1 MTAAR
6 DMSSGAIPHPDN
18 YMRHLLPEAAIHQPG
33 LVYPTFTALDHL
45 VCGLSLLRR
54 PKMRTQHWPDPRT

>member
-18 YMRHLLPEAAIHQPG
+18 YMRHLLPEVAIHQPG
-33 LVYPTFTALDHL
+33 LDYATFT
-45 VCGLSLLRR
+45 SPKQLLI
-54 PKMRTQHWPDPRT
+54 QGNANLW

>member
-33 LVYPTFTALDHL
+33 LDYATFT
-45 VCGLSLLRR
+45 SPKQLLIQGNANLWWKRLGI
-54 PKMRTQHWPDPRT
+54 